1 MRALSLLA
9 FLLFSPVFLSA
20 QVMDNARMDS
30 IFRVVLDS
38 VTGAPGRWEL
48 TIGDFKMLC
57 LTDESHNRMRI
68 VTPVQRLEDATPE
81 EIYQCLEA
89 NFHTALDVKY
99 AIADEMIWVA
109 FIHPLGSLQDDQ
121 LIDALKQVRSAALTY
136 GTIYTS
142 TDLVFPKPEGEKKP
156 KPKTK
161 EPPVIRGRL

>member
-1 MRALSLLA
+1 MRLLLPLI
-9 FLLFSPVFLSA
+9 LLFFSPQWLSA
-20 QVMDNARMDS
+20 QSMDNARMDS

-57 LTDESHNRMRI
+57 LTDESHDRMRI
-68 VTPVQRLEDATPE
+68 ITPVQRLEDATPE
-81 EIYQCLEA
+81 EIYKCLEA

-99 AIADEMIWVA
+99 AIADDMIWVA

-142 TDLVFPKPEGEKKP
+142 TDLVFPKPEGEQQET

-161 EPPVIRGRL
+161 EPPVIRG